1 MRGNFKGSQASDKL
15 FSERRRPLTRPEAS
29 SPPRPLNEP
38 TTTNI
43 GVGKNRL
50 SENRKRLRSQQERIP
65 LAPRPKYRKGDP
77 KGKLRGTGVS
87 DTPRQVLGESKAAQ
101 SSLLNTAPQQI
112 PPNPTLQ
119 DEKSL
124 HNGNFKDFRIEL
136 KPRGVSSIRTLL
148 KTNYDSACPETL
160 LAYSAAKRLG
170 LELIPGQPGKEYTV
184 CTAFVYTKTKTFV
197 RVHVRVPG
205 FEAVLGDCN
214 FAVVPDDV
222 LGPVPFDIV
231 VGRRQIDR
239 LVTDCGLSRETLNDI
254 DFNILRQRM
263 SCPLNLSESLATLG
277 MCLRLN
283 HSELE
288 LKAIGT
294 APVPP
299 RNLER
304 MRTSSEFLQ
313 PGYQQQT
320 NSFPSQQP
328 SYYALTPSTS
338 GAPRQSTP
346 GTSISFAHQPSTS
359 NNWKQDDTN
368 LVASKGPDDLQD
380 DVVLK
385 FGNADFDFGFS
396 FEQPLR
402 EDAASGP
409 SKSPAYSP
417 NEQQQLGHLV
427 VLGSSTDNCF
437 ETTTPMLQT
446 QTPLRIPEASS
457 MAAWTPNKTF
467 RRPTSRVPS
476 ASREHQLPQVM
487 VQEAFEETIYSPRA
501 DPSSNDVLS
510 PRYHSEG

>member
-1 MRGNFKGSQASDKL
+1 MRGNFKHSKASGEL

-29 SPPRPLNEP
+29 SPPRPLTEP
-38 TTTNI
+38 NTTNL
-43 GVGKNRL
+43 GVGNPRP

-65 LAPRPKYRKGDP
+65 LVPHPEYRRG
-77 KGKLRGTGVS
+77 GAEGRSRGTGVS
-87 DTPRQVLGESKAAQ
+87 DAPRQVLGESRAAQ
-101 SSLLNTAPQQI
+101 SSLLNTVPQQI
-112 PPNPTLQ
+112 PPNPTFQ
-119 DEKSL
+119 R
-124 HNGNFKDFRIEL
+124 GNFKDFRIEL
-136 KPRGVSSIRTLL
+136 KPRGDSSVRTLL

-359 NNWKQDDTN
+359 NNLKQDDTN
-368 LVASKGPDDLQD
+368 LVTPKGPDDLQD

-385 FGNADFDFGFS
+385 FGTADFDFGFS

-409 SKSPAYSP
+409 SKSPAYSL

-427 VLGSSTDNCF
+427 VLGSSTDNGF

-446 QTPLRIPEASS
+446 QTPLGIPEASS

-467 RRPTSRVPS
+467 RRPTSRIPT

-487 VQEAFEETIYSPRA
+487 VQEPFEETIYSPRA